1 MKYNAEDIKFIS
13 GDAFSSGYS
22 MKLGSNP
29 LLSRNETLL
38 NILGG
43 GKILH
48 IGCCDHLGL
57 IDTKVK
63 NHTWLHGLLDEACDE
78 VIGIDINKEAVDY
91 INSRNYSKQKIICA
105 DVTQDIIQTDLAT
118 FEYVLLG
125 DVIEHI
131 DNPVYFL
138 QKLRENLEKF
148 GFSGKYII
156 STPNAFTFLKGIY
169 KRGIEG
175 INSDHRY
182 WFTPYTLAK
191 VMYNAGIM
199 PLEYFFA
206 DYSAGYNTDNRLI
219 NLAFRVY
226 RKLTGKV
233 SSYKSFQGGQ
243 MVVVGIS
250 KDDI

>member
-1 MKYNAEDIKFIS
+1 
-13 GDAFSSGYS
+13 
-22 MKLGSNP
+22 MKLYRIFS
-29 LLSRNETLL
+29 
-38 NILGG
+38 GG

-48 IGCCDHLGL
+48 IGCCDHLAL
-57 IDTKVK
+57 IDAKVR

-91 INSRNYSKQKIICA
+91 INSRNYSRQKIICA
-105 DVTQDIIQTDLAT
+105 DVTQDDISVDIAAFD
-118 FEYVLLG
+118 YVLLG
-125 DVIEHI
+125 DVIEHV

-138 QKLRENLEKF
+138 EKLRENLAKS
-148 GFSGKYII
+148 GFVGKYVI

-169 KRGIEG
+169 KQGIEG

-191 VMYNAGIM
+191 VMYNAGIE

-206 DYSAGYNTDNRLI
+206 DYATGNNTDNRFI
-219 NLAFRVY
+219 NLALRVY
-226 RKLTGKV
+226 RKLTGKA

-243 MVVVGIS
+243 MVVVGIA
-250 KDDI
+250 